1 MALEETLIA
10 NNSSLKNEMDYLE
23 QVLLNTHR
31 IDPNLYEEYDVKR
44 GLRDSNGKGV
54 LTGLTEVSDVCGFDV
69 INGRKIPAEGSLYYQ
84 GINVNDLVHGL
95 GSKKFGFEETIFLL
109 LFGRLPKEE
118 ELKRFLGIMFEL
130 ESLSGRFVRDVVMKA
145 SNSNIMNAMQRCI
158 LTLYT
163 YDDNPEDIS
172 VENVLRQSLE
182 LIAKMPLIAVYSY
195 HAYRHFR
202 KDETLLIRN
211 PEKGRSFAENLL
223 LMLRPNGQYTELEA
237 KVLDIALVLHAE
249 HGGGNNSTFT
259 THVVSS
265 SGTDTYSAIAAA
277 LCSLK
282 GPKHGGA
289 NIKVVQM
296 FDDLKA
302 NVKDW
307 SNEEEIREYLLK
319 LLNKEAFDKAGLIY
333 GMGHAV
339 YSLSDP
345 RSKILSRFVKQLS
358 EEKGKEEEYQLYAT
372 VERLAKQVIGEKR
385 KIYKGVSA
393 NIDFYSGFIY
403 SMLGLP
409 HQLYT
414 PLFAIARIVGWSA
427 HRMEELMNGNRIIR
441 PAYKAVAP
449 HREYTPID
457 ER

>member
-1 MALEETLIA
+1 
-10 NNSSLKNEMDYLE
+10 MDYLE

-211 PEKGRSFAENLL
+211 PE
-223 LMLRPNGQYTELEA
+223 
-237 KVLDIALVLHAE
+237 
-249 HGGGNNSTFT
+249 
-259 THVVSS
+259 
-265 SGTDTYSAIAAA
+265 
-277 LCSLK
+277 CS
-282 GPKHGGA
+282 
-289 NIKVVQM
+289 VQM
-296 FDDLKA
+296 DSIPSWRQKFSISPLFFMQSM
-302 NVKDW
+302 V
-307 SNEEEIREYLLK
+307 
-319 LLNKEAFDKAGLIY
+319 
-333 GMGHAV
+333 V
-339 YSLSDP
+339 VTTQ
-345 RSKILSRFVKQLS
+345 LSRHTLLPLPVLI
-358 EEKGKEEEYQLYAT
+358 LIP
-372 VERLAKQVIGEKR
+372 RLLHPSV
-385 KIYKGVSA
+385 
-393 NIDFYSGFIY
+393 
-403 SMLGLP
+403 
-409 HQLYT
+409 H
-414 PLFAIARIVGWSA
+414 
-427 HRMEELMNGNRIIR
+427 
-441 PAYKAVAP
+441 
-449 HREYTPID
+449 
-457 ER
+457 